1 VARAVV
7 SWLLVVGIAEL
18 GSARVFIKTGPDWRR
33 EVALWRLDHAHEIAI
48 WPSGWTMTLKSE

>member
-1 VARAVV
+1 
-7 SWLLVVGIAEL
+7 
-18 GSARVFIKTGPDWRR
+18 VFIKTGPDWRR